1 MASAWPTSPPGEEAD
16 VQDPMA
22 RAVDTWTSDEPPME
36 WSETLGMSWLVF
48 VGENGAVCLC
58 ILVLALW
65 QAWFRRCSCAKKDP
79 PARRSAKCFDFR
91 SFCLSVVAAAMAVRL
106 AWLVDPFGFFQLWS
120 LPVQALLL
128 HLPQSLLYLAVLLLI
143 AMWRRVVTAAERLH
157 RIRSA
162 VIVGRYKWVLGSLG
176 VVLLGASGLG
186 VLAAAAV
193 ADSALVRGVVRGVF
207 SCFAVGYFVWGS
219 LYATQFLD
227 VLAGSDSDT
236 ARCGPCAV
244 ARAWCGVGGLCC
256 CCADSPERM
265 ACLCA
270 LCQCVASDTGVDVA
284 LKGTPQAGEG
294 ADTEEDVLDD
304 ALASGCCSNL
314 CARCCGRCLWG
325 GRWGASA
332 GAGRRRRVDDIRVG
346 PGTRVLT
353 ARRPI
358 SVATPVAE
366 VEAQVQRE
374 QAAAHGAARQG
385 GGGPRHRR
393 RAGATRAQQ
402 EARARLRATVTLLL
416 LAGLAYFALVTWGF
430 VLRFLHPL
438 QFLLVAWGTQAM
450 EQTAAAALIYAM
462 YAEEAGAGADASAG
476 LEPLADE
483 CIQWLASEW
492 AAPSGA
498 GKAAVAGGD
507 GDGDGDDEDAFDDD
521 DDGYEL
527 GEDGAG
533 DFETNALRIG
543 GKRLPAPVSAAE
555 AAAASEARDRIA
567 FAPSATGARFTLL
580 SKSATT
586 LNPAAHQR

>member
-236 ARCGPCAV
+236 ARCGP
-244 ARAWCGVGGLCC
+244 
-256 CCADSPERM
+256 
-265 ACLCA
+265 
-270 LCQCVASDTGVDVA
+270 
-284 LKGTPQAGEG
+284 
-294 ADTEEDVLDD
+294 
-304 ALASGCCSNL
+304 
-314 CARCCGRCLWG
+314 
-325 GRWGASA
+325 
-332 GAGRRRRVDDIRVG
+332 
-346 PGTRVLT
+346 
-353 ARRPI
+353 
-358 SVATPVAE
+358 
-366 VEAQVQRE
+366 
-374 QAAAHGAARQG
+374 
-385 GGGPRHRR
+385 
-393 RAGATRAQQ
+393 AGATRAQQ

-521 DDGYEL
+521 DEGYEL